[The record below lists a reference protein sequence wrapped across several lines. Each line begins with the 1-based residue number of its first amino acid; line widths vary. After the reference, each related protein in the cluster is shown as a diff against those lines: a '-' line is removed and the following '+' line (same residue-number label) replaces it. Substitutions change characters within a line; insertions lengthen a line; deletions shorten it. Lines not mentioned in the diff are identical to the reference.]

1 MAAHDDANFGIGT
14 LGAVRAGFRDSR
26 YFHENISAGIH
37 VQLACLLDRGR
48 NDGDRFVEIISGVR
62 HFTSSGAQ
70 VNIDD
75 PDQPADKLLQLLRD
89 NEIDVNVFEWLR
101 LVVAFR
107 KITDPS
113 DRRVL
118 IELAERLAK

>member
-1 MAAHDDANFGIGT
+1 M
-14 LGAVRAGFRDSR
+14 RRFRSPQFCCREFAIQSAFAIR
-26 YFHENISAGIH
+26 YFHENRSAGMH
-37 VQLACLLDRGR
+37 VQLARLLDRGR
-48 NDGDRFVEIISGVR
+48 NGGDRFVKIISGAR
-62 HFTSSGAQ
+62 HFYSSGVRT

-89 NEIDVNVFEWLR
+89 NEIDVNVFEGLR

-113 DRRVL
+113 DRRIL